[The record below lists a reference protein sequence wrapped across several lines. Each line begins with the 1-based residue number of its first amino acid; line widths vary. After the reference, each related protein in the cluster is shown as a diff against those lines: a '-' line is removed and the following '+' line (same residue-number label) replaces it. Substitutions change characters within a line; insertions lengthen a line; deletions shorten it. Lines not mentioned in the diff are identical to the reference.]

1 MFVLKSLNLRHG
13 TILLMSRIL
22 RTLKRII
29 IVSFWLALSA
39 ALLGSSSVSMADP
52 GEHVRAFTRSIE
64 FDFVAWTLNAL
75 SLKVEQAALGTSHY
89 LTPEAQKGVVLQYL
103 GLITNI
109 QNVQNKLNE
118 IYADPNI
125 SDPQAQAAPFRQQ
138 ITDLTH
144 QRDLIGP
151 LAEGILQQQISSVA
165 AEMGITLGGQ
175 PLPPVLYHSS
185 PLPMALIVSPRNVI
199 RQDQDISLLPDL
211 TVDEQVK
218 LENEVDK
225 GLNVSSLVVPIG
237 GVGLYPTMVMQT
249 TDINWLMETVAH
261 EWTHNYLTW
270 HPLGASYMD
279 SPELRT
285 MNETTASISGKEIG
299 AAVIAQFYPEFV
311 PPPPQP
317 AGPASPTKP
326 AVFNFNAEMHAT
338 RVQVDKLLAAG
349 KITEAEAYMEA
360 QRRVFWDN
368 GYQIRKLN
376 QAYFAFYGAYAD
388 IPEGAAGEDPVGA
401 AVRTLRANSPSLAAF
416 LNRMAW
422 FSSYQQLKQA
432 AGQTGSK

>member
-1 MFVLKSLNLRHG
+1 
-13 TILLMSRIL
+13 MSRIL
-22 RTLKRII
+22 GTLKRVVL
-29 IVSFWLALSA
+29 VSLCLAVAA
-39 ALLGSSSVSMADP
+39 ALLGSSSVPMTDP
-52 GEHVRAFTRSIE
+52 EEQVRAFTRSIE
-64 FDFVAWTLNAL
+64 FDFVTWTLNAL

-89 LTPEAQKGVVLQYL
+89 LTPDEQKKVVLQYV
-103 GLITNI
+103 GLITHI
-109 QNVQNKLNE
+109 QNVQDKLNE

-125 SDPQAQAAPFRQQ
+125 SDPQLQAAPFRAQL
-138 ITDLTH
+138 TDLTN

-151 LAEGILQQQISSVA
+151 LAEGILQHQISSVA
-165 AEMGITLGGQ
+165 AEMGVTLGGQ

-185 PLPMALIVSPRNVI
+185 ALPMALIVSPRNVI
-199 RQDQDISLLPDL
+199 QQDQDISLLPDL
-211 TVDEQVK
+211 SVDEQVK

-225 GLNVSSLVVPIG
+225 SLNVSSLVVPIG

-270 HPLGASYMD
+270 HPLGASYMN

-317 AGPASPTKP
+317 PAPASPSKP
-326 AVFNFNAEMHAT
+326 PAFNFNAVMHTT

-349 KITEAEAYMEA
+349 KITEAETYMES

-368 GYQIRKLN
+368 GYRIRKLN

-401 AVRTLRANSPSLAAF
+401 AVRTLRADSPSLAAF

-432 AGQTGSK
+432 TGQLGSK